1 MNKTKVIVIGGG
13 AAGFFA
19 ALSVK
24 EHYPEAEVTIIEK
37 TIKVLSKV
45 KISGGGRCNVT
56 NAERNVKVLA
66 THYPRGEKQLRK
78 LFGTFN
84 TQHTIDWFENRDVPL
99 KTYEDG
105 HIFPESND
113 SQTII
118 DCFLKES
125 DKFGIRILKRWRL
138 AEVVPLKPGFR
149 IEFEKHDPLVCDKVI
164 VATGGHPKL
173 HSFDWMSKLG
183 HQIEPPVPSLF
194 TFNMPTEKVTQ
205 LQGIVVEP
213 ALARIQG
220 TKLKA
225 SGPLLITHWGMSGPA
240 VLKLSAWGAR
250 ILEGL
255 TYQFKVQVSWVNELN
270 EDKVRTQ
277 LERAIPK
284 MGSRQLKNMNPWG
297 IPTRLW
303 EFLLERAG
311 LNASTPWDQFGKKM
325 KNRLLNV
332 LINDTYEVN
341 GKTTFKEE
349 FVTCGGVSLKSIN
362 MSTMESRACPG
373 MYFAGEVIDI
383 DGITGGFNFQA
394 AWTTAY
400 IAGKLIS

>member
-1 MNKTKVIVIGGG
+1 M
-13 AAGFFA
+13 
-19 ALSVK
+19 
-24 EHYPEAEVTIIEK
+24 
-37 TIKVLSKV
+37 
-45 KISGGGRCNVT
+45 
-56 NAERNVKVLA
+56 
-66 THYPRGEKQLRK
+66 
-78 LFGTFN
+78 
-84 TQHTIDWFENRDVPL
+84 
-99 KTYEDG
+99 
-105 HIFPESND
+105 
-113 SQTII
+113 
-118 DCFLKES
+118 
-125 DKFGIRILKRWRL
+125 
-138 AEVVPLKPGFR
+138 
-149 IEFEKHDPLVCDKVI
+149 I

-173 HSFDWMSKLG
+173 HSFDWMAKLG
-183 HQIEPPVPSLF
+183 HKIEPPVPSLF

>member
-1 MNKTKVIVIGGG
+1 MPKVVVIGGG

-19 ALSVK
+19 ALSIK
-24 EHYPEAEVTIIEK
+24 EHHPEADVTIIEK
-37 TIKVLSKV
+37 SIKVLAKV

-66 THYPRGEKQLRK
+66 SHYPRGEKQLRK

-84 TQHTIDWFENRDVPL
+84 TQHTIDWFEDRGVPL

-105 HIFPESND
+105 HIFPVSND

-118 DCFLKES
+118 DCFTREA
-125 DKFGIRILKRWRL
+125 DKLGIRVLMRWKL
-138 AEVVPLKPGFR
+138 SEVIPLEPGFR
-149 IEFEKHDPLVCDKVI
+149 IEFNNHGPITCDKII

-173 HSFDWMSKLG
+173 HSFDWMAKLG
-183 HQIEPPVPSLF
+183 HRIEPPVPSLF
-194 TFNMPTEKVTQ
+194 TFNMPDEAIIK
-205 LQGIVVEP
+205 LMGVVVNP
-213 ALARIQG
+213 ALVRVQG

-225 SGPLLITHWGMSGPA
+225 EGPLLVTHWGMSGPA

-255 TYQFKVQVSWVNELN
+255 NYQFKIQVSWVNQLN
-270 EDKVRTQ
+270 EELVRKQ
-277 LERAIPK
+277 LEQAIPN
-284 MGSRQLKNMNPWG
+284 MGMKLMKNMNPWG

-303 EFLLERAG
+303 VFLLEKAG
-311 LNASTPWDQFGKKM
+311 IGLETPWSQLGKKV
-325 KNRLLNV
+325 KNKLLNI
-332 LINDTYEVN
+332 LINDTYDVS

-349 FVTCGGVSLKSIN
+349 FVTCGGVSLKSLD

-400 IAGKLIS
+400 VAGKLMSK